1 MIFKIDTNG
10 SLVYTEFHE
19 KNNYINSLFQL
30 TCPQVFLTCIK
41 LNFDIGHD
49 DHSRSLVPEL
59 CELQFSSRFNPMKS
73 SRIQFSN
80 PVNSKP
86 RVTAS
91 VAAGWVKR
99 TTRVERDD
107 VSQERFCQGI
117 SRVAEKR
124 YTPCKR
130 ANWYVSTATRFYKAI
145 RYHVGIRN
153 AFIPS
158 KEYLR

>member
-1 MIFKIDTNG
+1 MDLLSSFFNFHQIKFWYWSSWLEIIRSRTLWTAIF
-10 SLVYTEFHE
+10 
-19 KNNYINSLFQL
+19 
-30 TCPQVFLTCIK
+30 
-41 LNFDIGHD
+41 
-49 DHSRSLVPEL
+49 
-59 CELQFSSRFNPMKS
+59 FNPVKS

-80 PVNSKP
+80 PVNSMP

>member
-1 MIFKIDTNG
+1 MLSSFFNFHQIKFWYWSSWLEITRSRTLWTAIF
-10 SLVYTEFHE
+10 
-19 KNNYINSLFQL
+19 
-30 TCPQVFLTCIK
+30 
-41 LNFDIGHD
+41 
-49 DHSRSLVPEL
+49 
-59 CELQFSSRFNPMKS
+59 FNPVKS

-80 PVNSKP
+80 PVNSMP

-91 VAAGWVKR
+91 VAAGWIKR

-158 KEYLR
+158 KEYLC

>member
-1 MIFKIDTNG
+1 MLSSFFNFHQIKFWYWSSWLEITRSRTLWTAIF
-10 SLVYTEFHE
+10 
-19 KNNYINSLFQL
+19 
-30 TCPQVFLTCIK
+30 
-41 LNFDIGHD
+41 
-49 DHSRSLVPEL
+49 
-59 CELQFSSRFNPMKS
+59 FNPVKS

-80 PVNSKP
+80 SVNSMP

>member
-1 MIFKIDTNG
+1 MDLLSSFFNFHQIKFWYWSSWLEITRSRTLWTAIF
-10 SLVYTEFHE
+10 
-19 KNNYINSLFQL
+19 
-30 TCPQVFLTCIK
+30 
-41 LNFDIGHD
+41 
-49 DHSRSLVPEL
+49 
-59 CELQFSSRFNPMKS
+59 FNPVKS

-80 PVNSKP
+80 PVNSMP

-91 VAAGWVKR
+91 VVAGWVKR

-107 VSQERFCQGI
+107 MSQERFCQGI

>member
-1 MIFKIDTNG
+1 MLSSFFNFHQIKFWYWSSWLEITRSRTLWTAIF
-10 SLVYTEFHE
+10 
-19 KNNYINSLFQL
+19 
-30 TCPQVFLTCIK
+30 
-41 LNFDIGHD
+41 
-49 DHSRSLVPEL
+49 
-59 CELQFSSRFNPMKS
+59 FNPVKS

-80 PVNSKP
+80 PVNSMP

-99 TTRVERDD
+99 TTKVERDD
-107 VSQERFCQGI
+107 VSQERFCQDI

>member
-1 MIFKIDTNG
+1 M
-10 SLVYTEFHE
+10 
-19 KNNYINSLFQL
+19 
-30 TCPQVFLTCIK
+30 
-41 LNFDIGHD
+41 
-49 DHSRSLVPEL
+49 
-59 CELQFSSRFNPMKS
+59 
-73 SRIQFSN
+73 
-80 PVNSKP
+80 P

-91 VAAGWVKR
+91 IAAGWVKR

>member
-1 MIFKIDTNG
+1 MDLLSSFFNFHQIKFWYWSSWLEIIRSRTLWTAIF
-10 SLVYTEFHE
+10 
-19 KNNYINSLFQL
+19 
-30 TCPQVFLTCIK
+30 
-41 LNFDIGHD
+41 
-49 DHSRSLVPEL
+49 
-59 CELQFSSRFNPMKS
+59 FNPVKS

-80 PVNSKP
+80 SVNSMP

>member
-1 MIFKIDTNG
+1 MFQLSEKLAYPVFKP
-10 SLVYTEFHE
+10 SEFHA
-19 KNNYINSLFQL
+19 
-30 TCPQVFLTCIK
+30 
-41 LNFDIGHD
+41 
-49 DHSRSLVPEL
+49 
-59 CELQFSSRFNPMKS
+59 
-73 SRIQFSN
+73 
-80 PVNSKP
+80 
-86 RVTAS
+86 AS
-91 VAAGWVKR
+91 YSIRRGRVKR

-145 RYHVGIRN
+145 RYYVGIRN

>member
-1 MIFKIDTNG
+1 MLSSFFNFHQIKFWYWSSWLEITRSRTLWTAIF
-10 SLVYTEFHE
+10 
-19 KNNYINSLFQL
+19 
-30 TCPQVFLTCIK
+30 
-41 LNFDIGHD
+41 
-49 DHSRSLVPEL
+49 
-59 CELQFSSRFNPMKS
+59 FNPVKS

-80 PVNSKP
+80 PVNSMP

-91 VAAGWVKR
+91 VAAGWIKR

>member
-1 MIFKIDTNG
+1 MDLLSSFFNFHQIKFWYWSSWLEITRSRTLWTAIF
-10 SLVYTEFHE
+10 
-19 KNNYINSLFQL
+19 
-30 TCPQVFLTCIK
+30 
-41 LNFDIGHD
+41 
-49 DHSRSLVPEL
+49 
-59 CELQFSSRFNPMKS
+59 FNPVKS

-80 PVNSKP
+80 PVNSMP
-86 RVTAS
+86 RVAAS

>member
-1 MIFKIDTNG
+1 MDLLSSFFNFHQIKFWYWSSWLEITRSRTLWTAIF
-10 SLVYTEFHE
+10 
-19 KNNYINSLFQL
+19 
-30 TCPQVFLTCIK
+30 
-41 LNFDIGHD
+41 
-49 DHSRSLVPEL
+49 
-59 CELQFSSRFNPMKS
+59 FNPVKS

-80 PVNSKP
+80 PVNSMP

-91 VAAGWVKR
+91 VAAGWIKR

>member
-1 MIFKIDTNG
+1 MLSSFFNFHQIKFWYWSSWLEITRSRTLWTAIF
-10 SLVYTEFHE
+10 
-19 KNNYINSLFQL
+19 
-30 TCPQVFLTCIK
+30 
-41 LNFDIGHD
+41 
-49 DHSRSLVPEL
+49 
-59 CELQFSSRFNPMKS
+59 FNPVKS

-80 PVNSKP
+80 PVNSMP

>member
-1 MIFKIDTNG
+1 MNRYCIFNF
-10 SLVYTEFHE
+10 VE
-19 KNNYINSLFQL
+19 KQIPNRYNINSLFQL
-30 TCPQVFLTCIK
+30 TCPQVFSISTK
-41 LNFDIGHD
+41 LNFDIGH
-49 DHSRSLVPEL
+49 HESRSFVSEV
-59 CELQFSSRFNPMKS
+59 CELQFSSRFNSVKS

-80 PVNSKP
+80 PVNSMP

-99 TTRVERDD
+99 KTRVERDD

>member
-1 MIFKIDTNG
+1 MDLLSSFFNFHQIKFWYWSSWLEIIRSRTLWTAIF
-10 SLVYTEFHE
+10 F
-19 KNNYINSLFQL
+19 NS
-30 TCPQVFLTCIK
+30 V
-41 LNFDIGHD
+41 
-49 DHSRSLVPEL
+49 
-59 CELQFSSRFNPMKS
+59 KS

-80 PVNSKP
+80 PVNSMP

>member
-1 MIFKIDTNG
+1 MDLLSSFFNFHQIKFWYWSSWLEITRSRTLWTAIF
-10 SLVYTEFHE
+10 
-19 KNNYINSLFQL
+19 
-30 TCPQVFLTCIK
+30 
-41 LNFDIGHD
+41 
-49 DHSRSLVPEL
+49 
-59 CELQFSSRFNPMKS
+59 FNPVKS

-80 PVNSKP
+80 PVNSMP

-91 VAAGWVKR
+91 VATGWVKR

>member
-1 MIFKIDTNG
+1 MLSSFFNFHQIKFWYWSSWLEIARSRTLWTAIF
-10 SLVYTEFHE
+10 
-19 KNNYINSLFQL
+19 
-30 TCPQVFLTCIK
+30 
-41 LNFDIGHD
+41 
-49 DHSRSLVPEL
+49 
-59 CELQFSSRFNPMKS
+59 FNPVKS

-80 PVNSKP
+80 PVNSMP

>member
-1 MIFKIDTNG
+1 MDLLSSFFNFHQIKFWYWSSWLEITRSRTLWTAIF
-10 SLVYTEFHE
+10 
-19 KNNYINSLFQL
+19 
-30 TCPQVFLTCIK
+30 
-41 LNFDIGHD
+41 
-49 DHSRSLVPEL
+49 
-59 CELQFSSRFNPMKS
+59 FNPVKS

-80 PVNSKP
+80 PVNSMP

>member
-1 MIFKIDTNG
+1 MDLLSSFFNFHQIKFWYWSSWLEITRSRTLWTAIF
-10 SLVYTEFHE
+10 F
-19 KNNYINSLFQL
+19 NS
-30 TCPQVFLTCIK
+30 V
-41 LNFDIGHD
+41 
-49 DHSRSLVPEL
+49 
-59 CELQFSSRFNPMKS
+59 KS

-80 PVNSKP
+80 PVNSMP

>member
-1 MIFKIDTNG
+1 MLSSFFNFHQIKFWYWSSWLEITRSRTLWTAIF
-10 SLVYTEFHE
+10 
-19 KNNYINSLFQL
+19 
-30 TCPQVFLTCIK
+30 
-41 LNFDIGHD
+41 
-49 DHSRSLVPEL
+49 
-59 CELQFSSRFNPMKS
+59 FNPVKS

-80 PVNSKP
+80 PVNSMP

-145 RYHVGIRN
+145 RYYVGIRN

>member
-1 MIFKIDTNG
+1 MLSSFFN
-10 SLVYTEFHE
+10 FH
-19 KNNYINSLFQL
+19 Q
-30 TCPQVFLTCIK
+30 IK
-41 LNFDIGHD
+41 LWYWSSWLEITR
-49 DHSRSLVPEL
+49 SRTLWTAI
-59 CELQFSSRFNPMKS
+59 FFNPVKS

-80 PVNSKP
+80 PVNSMP

>member
-1 MIFKIDTNG
+1 MLSSFFNFHQIKFWYWSSWLEITRSRTLWTAIF
-10 SLVYTEFHE
+10 
-19 KNNYINSLFQL
+19 
-30 TCPQVFLTCIK
+30 
-41 LNFDIGHD
+41 
-49 DHSRSLVPEL
+49 
-59 CELQFSSRFNPMKS
+59 FNPVKS

-80 PVNSKP
+80 PVNSMP

-107 VSQERFCQGI
+107 VSQEHFCQGI